1 MTLMRLPVVALAF
14 LALAVPASAQEVRK
28 WTIHFGENETTLS
41 PADRATLGA
50 AIEMAQEC
58 EKASVSLTGYDDTTH
73 PPLKADEVSMARA
86 ETVRKTIVDAG
97 GVNAEF
103 KMDAR
108 GRRQLPVPTPD
119 GVSERQNRRVDISV
133 ACK

>member
-1 MTLMRLPVVALAF
+1 MSRMFALAMAVA
-14 LALAVPASAQEVRK
+14 ALAAPAQAQAPRK
-28 WTIHFGENETTLS
+28 WTVHFGENETTLS
-41 PADRATLGA
+41 PDARATLGA

-58 EKASVSLTGYDDTTH
+58 EKASVSLVGHDDATH
-73 PPLKADEVSMARA
+73 PAQKADEISMARA

-103 KMDAR
+103 KMEAR

-119 GVSERQNRRVDISV
+119 GVSERQNRRVDISI
-133 ACK
+133 ACN

>member
-1 MTLMRLPVVALAF
+1 MRRMF
-14 LALAVPASAQEVRK
+14 ALAVAVAALAAPAQAQAPRK
-28 WTIHFGENETTLS
+28 WTVHFGENETTLS
-41 PADRATLGA
+41 SEARAIVGV

-58 EKASVSLTGYDDTTH
+58 EKASISLVGYDDTTH
-73 PPLKADEVSMARA
+73 LAPKADQVSMARA
-86 ETVRKTIVDAG
+86 EAVRKTMIDAG
-97 GVNAEF
+97 GVNADF

-108 GRRQLPVPTPD
+108 GRRQLPTPTPD